1 MDVES
6 LFAAALQRSTIAD
19 REAFLDQACAGDV
32 ALRRRVERLI
42 AAHEKS
48 LGPLDRPAGPSDP
61 TEAAE
66 ELPRAE
72 NSRGERVGTTVAGR
86 YRLLRE
92 IGEGGMGT
100 VYMAEQIEPVRRRVA
115 LKLVKAGMGSRAVL
129 ARFDA
134 ERQALALMD
143 HPNIAKVH
151 GGGTTEDGRP
161 FFVMEYGE
169 GVRIT
174 EHCAAARL
182 SVAERLEVF
191 VPVCRAVQHAHAK
204 GIIHR
209 DLKPS

>member
-32 ALRRRVERLI
+32 ALLRRGGRLI
-42 AAHEKS
+42 AVHEKS
-48 LGPLDRPAGPSDP
+48 LGPLDRPAGPPDP

-66 ELPRAE
+66 EPPRAE
-72 NSRGERVGTTVAGR
+72 ASQGGRVGTTVAGR

-100 VYMAEQIEPVRRRVA
+100 VYLAEQVQPVRRRVA
-115 LKLVKAGMGSRAVL
+115 LKLIKAGMGSRAVL

-143 HPNIAKVH
+143 HTNIAKVH
-151 GGGTTEDGRP
+151 DGGTTEGGHP
-161 FFVMEYGE
+161 FFLKEDAE
-169 GVRIT
+169 GVPIT
-174 EHCAAARL
+174 EPSDTPPAPLTGPTA
-182 SVAERLEVF
+182 
-191 VPVCRAVQHAHAK
+191 VPLPGCP
-204 GIIHR
+204 G
-209 DLKPS
+209 